1 MKKSLGIV
9 VAIMAAGILIGT
21 SITVKSVAAGEKA
34 RDGRF
39 VANDNGTV
47 LDTKTKLMWA
57 DKDNGKTVKWVDA
70 NSYCES
76 YRGGGYTD
84 WRMPTVDELVSL
96 YDETKS
102 YTADN
107 GKTVHLTKLIH
118 LTSFVVWTSETSV
131 LTTTNNPP
139 NSATSRIFIFYNGK
153 KPLIRSSNFTDSCA
167 LPVRSS
173 K

>member
-1 MKKSLGIV
+1 MKKSLGVV
-9 VAIMAAGILIGT
+9 VAIMAAGILMGT
-21 SITVKSVAAGEKA
+21 FITAKSVTAGEKA

-39 VANDNGTV
+39 IANDNGTV

-57 DKDNGKTVKWVDA
+57 AKDNGKTVKWEDA

-84 WRMPTVDELVSL
+84 WRMPTANELAGL
-96 YDETKS
+96 YDEAKS
-102 YTADN
+102 YTAEN

-118 LTSFVVWTSETSV
+118 LTSFVVWSSESRPAFNSTPTS
-131 LTTTNNPP
+131 
-139 NSATSRIFIFYNGK
+139 AIFIFYNGK
-153 KPLIRSSNFTDSCA
+153 HPWIRSNNTSDSCA